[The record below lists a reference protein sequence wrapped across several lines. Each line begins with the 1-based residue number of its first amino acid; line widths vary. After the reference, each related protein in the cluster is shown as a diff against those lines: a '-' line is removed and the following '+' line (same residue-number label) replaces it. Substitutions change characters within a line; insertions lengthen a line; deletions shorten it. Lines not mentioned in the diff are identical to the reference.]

1 MNTNPTVK
9 SEVQE
14 IKERMMRSL
23 GIKLTDDV
31 MLAYNIMIHDK
42 TLDYLKQQWIAK
54 NTDEERKEFLQTNRV
69 LKKRVTELKQQ
80 RFLNNHQGCSHS
92 HFLKKPPNQ
101 LLPVQRKRMTFQ
113 DFKDKFLK
121 FLEFFKPKPVIEEES
136 KEIND
141 QEEESKSEESGS

>member
-23 GIKLTDDV
+23 ETKLTDDV
-31 MLAYNIMIHDK
+31 MLAYKIMINDR

-69 LKKRVTELKQQ
+69 LKKRVTELKQ
-80 RFLNNHQGCSHS
+80 
-92 HFLKKPPNQ
+92 
-101 LLPVQRKRMTFQ
+101 
-113 DFKDKFLK
+113 
-121 FLEFFKPKPVIEEES
+121 
-136 KEIND
+136 
-141 QEEESKSEESGS
+141 